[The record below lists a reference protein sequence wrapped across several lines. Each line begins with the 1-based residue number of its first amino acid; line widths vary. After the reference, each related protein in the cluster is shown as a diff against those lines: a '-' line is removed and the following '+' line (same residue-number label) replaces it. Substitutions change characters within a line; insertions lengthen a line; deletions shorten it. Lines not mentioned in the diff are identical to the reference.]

1 MITAIVI
8 IAVFFLIVYA
18 FMQQK
23 IFGKNPDAKAT
34 EKIKNS
40 ANYKDGAFQN
50 LSHTEVMR
58 KGASY
63 PKMIKDFL
71 NKPKTQHLNNEFHQ

>member
-50 LSHTEVMR
+50 LSHTEVNAQR
-58 KGASY
+58 CILSKDDKGV
-63 PKMIKDFL
+63 F
-71 NKPKTQHLNNEFHQ
+71 E